1 MSYCQRAF
9 NEDMT
14 DPNNLMYCR
23 EIQRTDGAACRKKRC
38 PFCVEA
44 EPERT
49 EERTASE
56 QGSLFL
62 PADQTKHNK
71 TRP

>member
-1 MSYCQRAF
+1 MNFCPNAF
-9 NEDMT
+9 NCDMT
-14 DPNNLMYCR
+14 DPNNLMYCH
-23 EIQRTDGAACRKKRC
+23 EIQRTDGEACLKKRC

-44 EPERT
+44 EPART
-49 EERTASE
+49 EARTAGE

-62 PADQTKHNK
+62 PTDQTKQNK

>member
-1 MSYCQRAF
+1 MNFCPNAF
-9 NEDMT
+9 NCDMT

-38 PFCVEA
+38 PYCVEVEEV

-49 EERTASE
+49 AGE

>member
-1 MSYCQRAF
+1 MNFCPNAF
-9 NEDMT
+9 NCDMT
-14 DPNNLMYCR
+14 DPRNLAYCHS
-23 EIQRTDGAACRKKRC
+23 IQRQDGEACLKKRC
-38 PFCVEA
+38 QYCVED
-44 EPERT
+44 EPERAA
-49 EERTASE
+49 ERTAGE

>member
-1 MSYCQRAF
+1 MNFCPNAF
-9 NEDMT
+9 NCDMT
-14 DPNNLMYCR
+14 DLNNLMYCR

-38 PFCVEA
+38 PYRVDA
-44 EPERT
+44 EPSRT
-49 EERTASE
+49 EARTAGE

-62 PADQTKHNK
+62 PTDQTKHNK

>member
-1 MSYCQRAF
+1 MNFCPNAF
-9 NEDMT
+9 NCDMT
-14 DPNNLMYCR
+14 DPRNLAYCHS
-23 EIQRTDGAACRKKRC
+23 IQRQDGGACRKKRC
-38 PFCVEA
+38 QFCVDA
-44 EPERT
+44 EPART
-49 EERTASE
+49 EARTAGE

>member
-1 MSYCQRAF
+1 MNFCPNAF
-9 NEDMT
+9 NCDMT

-23 EIQRTDGAACRKKRC
+23 EIQRTDGAACMKKRC
-38 PFCVEA
+38 PYCVEA
-44 EPERT
+44 EPART
-49 EERTASE
+49 EARTAGE

>member
-1 MSYCQRAF
+1 MNFCPNAF
-9 NEDMT
+9 NCDMT
-14 DPNNLMYCR
+14 DPRNLMYCR

-38 PFCVEA
+38 PYCVDA
-44 EPERT
+44 EPA
-49 EERTASE
+49 RTAGE